1 MVARKASLQ
10 HKVLLGYMIL
20 IMAVCGMVS
29 ILLYERSRMREI
41 KTETSE
47 IRRIRH
53 DISTAHRYITEL
65 ATYGESV
72 IVWEDTDFREYR
84 RKRLQTDSLLQI
96 LKVSCGTFVLPKQID
111 SLCHLLEAKEIHLL
125 RIMETIT
132 RQGEADSLLANRLPI
147 VIREAVRTRTVTQ
160 KKKGIAGWFGGK
172 RSVQV
177 FEPSKGLQDLNDKL
191 IAMQEERE
199 RRIDIYTDS
208 LRIQNKALNRKLQI
222 LITHLDGQA
231 QAAFISREEKITEA
245 GDFSFK
251 LFVLVIVSASS
262 LLFISF
268 LIIRHDIRKEREG
281 RAQLQRIN
289 RENEE
294 LLGMRKQI
302 ILTISHDIRGPL
314 GNINNC
320 VELASETREKKKR
333 EGYLENIR
341 HSCRHIL
348 NLVNNLMDVYKINE
362 TKDTRN
368 EVPFRLNNLL
378 DNISKEYARK
388 AGGRA
393 LLFEHRHKNVGDIT
407 VRGDADKLEQIL
419 DNLLTNAIKFT
430 LSGTI
435 RFHTEY
441 MAGRLYVEVGDTGIG
456 MDEETLER
464 VFRPFERAA
473 QEINSEGFGLGLF
486 ITKALV
492 KVLNGS
498 IEVESRPGKGTT
510 FRLSFPL
517 SETTEEPE
525 TEELPVQSATILP
538 KHVLVVDDDSI
549 LLKITEDMLGRNGVE
564 CTTCQ
569 NAKEA
574 ILALD
579 RLDYDLVLTDIQMPV
594 TDGFGLLRLLRNS
607 DIGNSRTIPVAV
619 MTARGDGDS
628 GVYMKSGFCG
638 CIHKPFSSKGL
649 LAFISSVTEGRSAG
663 MSPFDYSRLME
674 STDDRRHM
682 FGLVAKE
689 SEKDLAELE
698 EALRKTDRE
707 AMRRIVH
714 RMAPVWELLGANDV
728 LSGYRKLLHDRI
740 SSDETVR
747 EYTMR
752 IMKQIR
758 LLIDE
763 VNNELRKK
771 MMGMKKTLLIVEDN
785 LILCDILERWLQK
798 AGYGV
803 LTAID
808 EPSARRKI
816 KGNNVALVLTDVR
829 LPEGD
834 GISLL
839 EWSISQ
845 GLHIPFVVMTE
856 HASIA
861 DAVRAVKL
869 GAKDY
874 LPKPVHEE
882 LLMELLRGLIGLP
895 VSIPPK
901 KSLMKRLSGA
911 IRETERIACR
921 VAPLNCSVMIL
932 GPNGSGKESVA
943 QLIQQH
949 SGRKDKPFVAVNCGC
964 IRGELAAS
972 EFFGHVQGAFTDA
985 KKDTAGYFETAK
997 GGTLFL
1003 DEIGNM
1009 PPEMQTLLL
1018 RVLQERVYCPVGSR
1032 KELEAD
1038 VRILSA
1044 TNEDMERAIREGRF
1058 REDLYYR
1065 LAEFEIRQPSLS
1077 ECPEDI
1083 LPLADFFREQHSE
1096 EIRVETSGFTE
1107 QAKISML
1114 SHSWP
1119 GNVRE
1124 LDNRIRRAV
1133 LLALSPL
1140 LTHKDLN
1147 LNATICRTGEKCKK
1161 GLMEEA
1167 EEKELIRKILEECGG
1182 KISRVARMLGISRP
1196 TLYKKME
1203 RYGLR

>member
-607 DIGNSRTIPVAV
+607 DIGNSRTVPVAV

-698 EALRKTDRE
+698 EALRENDRE

-771 MMGMKKTLLIVEDN
+771 NDGDEKDF
-785 LILCDILERWLQK
+785 
-798 AGYGV
+798 
-803 LTAID
+803 ID
-808 EPSARRKI
+808 RGGQP
-816 KGNNVALVLTDVR
+816 D
-829 LPEGD
+829 
-834 GISLL
+834 SL
-839 EWSISQ
+839 
-845 GLHIPFVVMTE
+845 
-856 HASIA
+856 
-861 DAVRAVKL
+861 
-869 GAKDY
+869 
-874 LPKPVHEE
+874 
-882 LLMELLRGLIGLP
+882 
-895 VSIPPK
+895 
-901 KSLMKRLSGA
+901 
-911 IRETERIACR
+911 
-921 VAPLNCSVMIL
+921 
-932 GPNGSGKESVA
+932 
-943 QLIQQH
+943 
-949 SGRKDKPFVAVNCGC
+949 
-964 IRGELAAS
+964 
-972 EFFGHVQGAFTDA
+972 
-985 KKDTAGYFETAK
+985 
-997 GGTLFL
+997 
-1003 DEIGNM
+1003 
-1009 PPEMQTLLL
+1009 
-1018 RVLQERVYCPVGSR
+1018 
-1032 KELEAD
+1032 
-1038 VRILSA
+1038 
-1044 TNEDMERAIREGRF
+1044 
-1058 REDLYYR
+1058 
-1065 LAEFEIRQPSLS
+1065 
-1077 ECPEDI
+1077 
-1083 LPLADFFREQHSE
+1083 
-1096 EIRVETSGFTE
+1096 
-1107 QAKISML
+1107 
-1114 SHSWP
+1114 
-1119 GNVRE
+1119 
-1124 LDNRIRRAV
+1124 
-1133 LLALSPL
+1133 
-1140 LTHKDLN
+1140 
-1147 LNATICRTGEKCKK
+1147 
-1161 GLMEEA
+1161 
-1167 EEKELIRKILEECGG
+1167 
-1182 KISRVARMLGISRP
+1182 
-1196 TLYKKME
+1196 
-1203 RYGLR
+1203 RYS

>member
-20 IMAVCGMVS
+20 SMAVCGMVS

-111 SLCHLLEAKEIHLL
+111 SLCHLLEAKQVHLL

-132 RQGEADSLLANRLPI
+132 RQGEADSLLANRLPV

-199 RRIDIYTDS
+199 RRIDMYTDS
-208 LRIQNKALNRKLQI
+208 LRTQNKALNRKLQI

-251 LFVLVIVSASS
+251 LFALVIVSASS

-314 GNINNC
+314 GNISNC

-368 EVPFRLNNLL
+368 EVPFRLNNWL

-388 AGGRA
+388 ASGQA
-393 LLFEHRHKNVGDIT
+393 LLFEHLHKNVGDIT

-492 KVLNGS
+492 KVLDGS

-538 KHVLVVDDDSI
+538 K
-549 LLKITEDMLGRNGVE
+549 
-564 CTTCQ
+564 
-569 NAKEA
+569 
-574 ILALD
+574 
-579 RLDYDLVLTDIQMPV
+579 
-594 TDGFGLLRLLRNS
+594 LRNS
-607 DIGNSRTIPVAV
+607 DIGNSRTVPVAV

-649 LAFISSVTEGRSAG
+649 LAFISSVTEGRSTG
-663 MSPFDYSRLME
+663 MSLFDYSRLME

-728 LSGYRKLLHDRI
+728 LSGYRKLLHDRT
-740 SSDETVR
+740 SSNETVR
-747 EYTMR
+747 EYTMK
-752 IMKQIR
+752 IIKQIR

-771 MMGMKKTLLIVEDN
+771 N
-785 LILCDILERWLQK
+785 
-798 AGYGV
+798 
-803 LTAID
+803 
-808 EPSARRKI
+808 
-816 KGNNVALVLTDVR
+816 
-829 LPEGD
+829 D
-834 GISLL
+834 G
-839 EWSISQ
+839 
-845 GLHIPFVVMTE
+845 
-856 HASIA
+856 
-861 DAVRAVKL
+861 
-869 GAKDY
+869 
-874 LPKPVHEE
+874 
-882 LLMELLRGLIGLP
+882 
-895 VSIPPK
+895 
-901 KSLMKRLSGA
+901 
-911 IRETERIACR
+911 
-921 VAPLNCSVMIL
+921 
-932 GPNGSGKESVA
+932 
-943 QLIQQH
+943 
-949 SGRKDKPFVAVNCGC
+949 
-964 IRGELAAS
+964 
-972 EFFGHVQGAFTDA
+972 
-985 KKDTAGYFETAK
+985 
-997 GGTLFL
+997 
-1003 DEIGNM
+1003 
-1009 PPEMQTLLL
+1009 
-1018 RVLQERVYCPVGSR
+1018 
-1032 KELEAD
+1032 
-1038 VRILSA
+1038 
-1044 TNEDMERAIREGRF
+1044 
-1058 REDLYYR
+1058 
-1065 LAEFEIRQPSLS
+1065 
-1077 ECPEDI
+1077 
-1083 LPLADFFREQHSE
+1083 
-1096 EIRVETSGFTE
+1096 
-1107 QAKISML
+1107 
-1114 SHSWP
+1114 
-1119 GNVRE
+1119 
-1124 LDNRIRRAV
+1124 
-1133 LLALSPL
+1133 
-1140 LTHKDLN
+1140 
-1147 LNATICRTGEKCKK
+1147 GEKDF
-1161 GLMEEA
+1161 
-1167 EEKELIRKILEECGG
+1167 IDRGG
-1182 KISRVARMLGISRP
+1182 QPDSL
-1196 TLYKKME
+1196 
-1203 RYGLR
+1203 RYS